1 MSEMVDVFDLYPL
14 FFFFLQTDTDIKLEI
29 VLILKHI
36 CCLLILLF
44 CSDALFRCTSAN
56 LRFSLVTFRGQ
67 VIIVRLS
74 MHFCHD
80 LSHVS
85 SCSIIGISTVHIF
98 NFVFIIMSKL
108 LAREFARWSDFLF
121 FISYPILANLMF
133 YLYSLF
139 LSHFDYGEND
149 AISA

>member
-14 FFFFLQTDTDIKLEI
+14 FFFFLQTDTDIKFEI

-56 LRFSLVTFRGQ
+56 LLFSLVTFRGQ

-74 MHFCHD
+74 MLFCPLVTCIQLLNYRNSNRAHFQFCVHHNVEVACPRVCAMVGFSFFYI
-80 LSHVS
+80 LSY
-85 SCSIIGISTVHIF
+85 SCQFDVLFVLIIP
-98 NFVFIIMSKL
+98 
-108 LAREFARWSDFLF
+108 FAL
-121 FISYPILANLMF
+121 
-133 YLYSLF
+133 
-139 LSHFDYGEND
+139 
-149 AISA
+149 